1 MLSANRETVLSAD
14 WVTWLPPQE
23 NESKKNNGRKGNG
36 NGNGKGGNGAGEDR
50 GDFDVVIQ
58 SIAPSPVLDQ
68 PVKGQKVAGGQGVD
82 GQEGEEVQEKTFL
95 QKWVPFSDDTAY
107 SVGTDL
113 HRYWWLL
120 LAVLVITVMGPGGD
134 K

>member
-14 WVTWLPPQE
+14 WVTWLPPPE
-23 NESKKNNGRKGNG
+23 SESKKNGRKG

-68 PVKGQKVAGGQGVD
+68 PVKGQKVAGAQGVD

-95 QKWVPFSDDTAY
+95 QK
-107 SVGTDL
+107 
-113 HRYWWLL
+113 
-120 LAVLVITVMGPGGD
+120 
-134 K
+134 